1 MKNIVIPLSY
11 FASLFYYYAF
21 CCSTKSSQIFKP
33 FKTKFGMIYI
43 ETSQS
48 ICIASQWTG
57 YFSIDLKRANEGPV
71 LAAIL

>member
-1 MKNIVIPLSY
+1 
-11 FASLFYYYAF
+11 
-21 CCSTKSSQIFKP
+21 
-33 FKTKFGMIYI
+33 MIYI

-71 LAAIL
+71 LAAILWL